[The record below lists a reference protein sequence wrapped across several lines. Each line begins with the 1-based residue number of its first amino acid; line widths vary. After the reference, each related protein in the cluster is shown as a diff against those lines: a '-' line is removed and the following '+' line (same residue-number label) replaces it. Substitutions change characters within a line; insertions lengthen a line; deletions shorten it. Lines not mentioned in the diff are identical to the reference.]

1 MRFRFETFRCEILHA
16 QEHVISVAGTWD
28 GGWFRYRVGK
38 AREAPAP
45 PRRVAYIARR
55 ARCLAFGPGMWRCE
69 GTDLA
74 PTYRN
79 DTEARWLDNQR
90 MSRERPGAVM
100 TKAVPR
106 RVTLRAPAPSPAS
119 DHVGVPET
127 DAAVRSVTSPEG
139 NDGA

>member
-1 MRFRFETFRCEILHA
+1 MEFA
-16 QEHVISVAGTWD
+16 
-28 GGWFRYRVGK
+28 
-38 AREAPAP
+38 
-45 PRRVAYIARR
+45 PRRRGYIARR
-55 ARCLAFGPGMWRCE
+55 ARCVARRARCVAFGPGMWHCE

-90 MSRERPGAVM
+90 MSRWRPGAVM

-119 DHVGVPET
+119 DHAGVPET